1 MNNAELLQISINE
14 DNLYSSYKKF
24 LGRHPEAE
32 NNISIQD
39 YMRLREESV
48 SILRK
53 EHLAQLQ
60 SKLRD
65 YFYMAKSIGEEVVD
79 YLGSLLKI
87 SLCCTSGGLCFILL
101 YNMALRDDNPQ
112 PDVRP
117 SITRDYEA
125 LEKAHALRKS
135 KNPTKSENNVFNK

>member
-1 MNNAELLQISINE
+1 MNNTELLQISMNE
-14 DNLYSSYKKF
+14 DTLYSSYKKF
-24 LGRHPEAE
+24 LGRHPGAE
-32 NNISIQD
+32 NSVSIQD

-53 EHLAQLQ
+53 ERFTQLR

-87 SLCCTSGGLCFILL
+87 SLWFTAGGLCFILL
-101 YNMALRDDNPQ
+101 YSMALRDDNPQ

-135 KNPTKSENNVFNK
+135 KNPTESENNVFNK

>member
-1 MNNAELLQISINE
+1 MNNTELLQISMNE
-14 DNLYSSYKKF
+14 DTLYSSYKKF

-32 NNISIQD
+32 NSVSIQD

-53 EHLAQLQ
+53 ERFTQLR

-87 SLCCTSGGLCFILL
+87 SLWFTAGGLCFILL
-101 YNMALRDDNPQ
+101 YSMALRDDNPQ

-135 KNPTKSENNVFNK
+135 QNPTESENNVFNK